1 VPQLSLLGSTEVSLF
16 GVEGVTVWRDD
27 PCGVPGYHLVL
38 PVERAAHVWTSFV
51 ARFGG
56 LVDHAKRPLRP
67 AGWAV
72 FNTTRIE
79 AGRALFGIDF
89 DESVLPAETGPAT
102 LARAVSFTKGCYV
115 GQEVVARM
123 HARKQVA
130 RQLVGL
136 RLEDDN
142 LPVAGAQVYDDGG
155 NTIGGITSSTI
166 SPLLSRASVCL
177 GYVKKPFFEEGTVL
191 KVPAEG
197 QMRKATVVKMPF
209 V

>member
-1 VPQLSLLGSTEVSLF
+1 V
-16 GVEGVTVWRDD
+16 
-27 PCGVPGYHLVL
+27 
-38 PVERAAHVWTSFV
+38 HVWTSLIS
-51 ARFGG
+51 RFGG

-79 AGRALFGIDF
+79 AERPLFGIDF

-130 RQLVGL
+130 KQLVGL
-136 RLEDDN
+136 RLDDDS
-142 LPVAGAQVYDDGG
+142 LPVAGAQVYDEAG
-155 NTIGGITSSTI
+155 NAVGGITSSTI
-166 SPLLSRASVCL
+166 SPVLSRAAVCL
-177 GYVKKPFFEEGTVL
+177 GFVKKPFFEEGTVVQ
-191 KVPAEG
+191 VPAEG
-197 QMRKATVVKMPF
+197 QMRKATVVKTPF